1 MSGDMGFGGFG
12 GRGYGA
18 FSMPMRPRRG
28 GFPGIGGFD
37 RSFSPAISPD
47 YDQTK
52 LFNGIG
58 DPYAKASFR
67 YGEAGGESD
76 YGFPWTQEGYN
87 PNPQQT
93 QPAATQADEGNY
105 QQQQG
110 GPDSGDV
117 AERNPGHHGKSFDQ
131 MSVQELRDY
140 MEARN
145 NGNIAQRN
153 IERLNPSGLVGA
165 LFGRIEQS
173 QLAAALNAA
182 GLGGMN
188 PGDYVDGKVAGGAGT
203 SLGMSPELMGRND
216 SSQAGIGEIASEGNA
231 GAWGGSGEKNRRG
244 GTIRRA
250 MGGIGYADGGRKEE
264 EAREKRRRDADRR
277 AFYERNYENGT
288 ILPPEVRRRMAIS
301 RLEHDDT
308 PVGSRY
314 DGKVPGTRDP
324 GLQLE
329 GPGTEDENV
338 ISHERLKPRDMRG
351 LAMGGIGY
359 ASGGEEQSDFAVRG
373 IGDGRDDKINALL
386 SDGEHVIPADVVA
399 AFGRGSSKAGH
410 EKLNDMIVKKRAQF
424 KKTLGKLP
432 PPKG

>member
-37 RSFSPAISPD
+37 RTFSPAISPD

-58 DPYAKASFR
+58 DPYAKASYR

-165 LFGRIEQS
+165 LFGRLEQS

-188 PGDYVDGKVAGGAGT
+188 PGDYVDGKVTGGAST
-203 SLGMSPELMGRND
+203 SLGMSPEMMGRND

-231 GAWGGSGEKNRRG
+231 GAWDGSGEKNRRG
-244 GTIRRA
+244 GTIRR
-250 MGGIGYADGGRKEE
+250 
-264 EAREKRRRDADRR
+264 
-277 AFYERNYENGT
+277 
-288 ILPPEVRRRMAIS
+288 
-301 RLEHDDT
+301 
-308 PVGSRY
+308 
-314 DGKVPGTRDP
+314 
-324 GLQLE
+324 
-329 GPGTEDENV
+329 
-338 ISHERLKPRDMRG
+338 
-351 LAMGGIGY
+351 AMGGIGY